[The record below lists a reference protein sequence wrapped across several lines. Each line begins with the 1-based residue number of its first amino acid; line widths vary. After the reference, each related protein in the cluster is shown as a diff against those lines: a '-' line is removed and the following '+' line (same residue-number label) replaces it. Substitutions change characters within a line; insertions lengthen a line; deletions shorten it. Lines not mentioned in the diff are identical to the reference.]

1 MRFLFSTIHTRV
13 LEINMKSLQENMV
26 EFRKQLEKGSIQK
39 AYQGLMEYMMSL
51 KNHFL
56 NKYPDYSAPGS
67 LYNGYMDMT
76 YFSVLPKPLKDRDLK
91 IAIVFL
97 YDAFRFEIWLS
108 GKNKQ
113 VLAKYWKI
121 IKESSWDK
129 YRIVEP
135 GKGVD
140 SIVEHILVDKPDFS
154 DLDTLTKQIEQ
165 RALEFIQDIESFL
178 AKTAT

>member
-1 MRFLFSTIHTRV
+1 
-13 LEINMKSLQENMV
+13 
-26 EFRKQLEKGSIQK
+26 
-39 AYQGLMEYMMSL
+39 
-51 KNHFL
+51 
-56 NKYPDYSAPGS
+56 
-67 LYNGYMDMT
+67 MDMT
-76 YFSVLPKPLKDRDLK
+76 YFSILPKSLKERDLK

-121 IKESSWDK
+121 IKESDWDK
-129 YRIVEP
+129 YRIIEP
-135 GKGVD
+135 VKGVD
-140 SIVEHILVDKPDFS
+140 SVVEHILVDNPDFS

-165 RALEFIQDIESFL
+165 GALKFIQDIERFL